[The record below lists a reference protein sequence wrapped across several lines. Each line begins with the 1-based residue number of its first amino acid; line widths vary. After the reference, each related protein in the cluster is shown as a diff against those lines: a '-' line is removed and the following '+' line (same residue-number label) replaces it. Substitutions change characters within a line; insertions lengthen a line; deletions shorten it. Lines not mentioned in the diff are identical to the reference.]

1 MQGAIYW
8 GYKMKT
14 FTIYLAVFILVVAI
28 IFGFKYVERGK
39 KIASLTTEN
48 NALKG
53 NISFMEKRIEKEHAD
68 TLAISQRNK
77 ELEEAVKQEKSS
89 FDWNA
94 DISNSPVI
102 KQLQAN

>member
-1 MQGAIYW
+1 
-8 GYKMKT
+8 MKT
-14 FTIYLAVFILVVAI
+14 FKLYLSVFILVVLV
-28 IFGFKYVERGK
+28 IFGIKYVERGK
-39 KIASLTTEN
+39 KITSLTTEN

-53 NISFMEKRIEKEHAD
+53 NISFMEKRFEKEHAD
-68 TLAISQRNK
+68 TLAISERNK
-77 ELEEAVKQEKSS
+77 QLEKAVKQEKSS

>member
-14 FTIYLAVFILVVAI
+14 FAIYLAVFILVVAI

-39 KIASLTTEN
+39 KITSLETEN

-68 TLAISQRNK
+68 TLAIGERYK
-77 ELEEAVKQEKSS
+77 KLEEATKMDKST
-89 FDWNA
+89 FDWNFPIG
-94 DISNSPVI
+94 DSPVI
-102 KQLQAN
+102 LSLRKN